1 MGHYNFFLE
10 EIRWALTSVPAFLV
24 VCSVFTALAVIVF
37 VFFGSILAFAWH
49 QAKNIHTLYT
59 RPVQIDV
66 ENLQPYTK
74 SILNN
79 SCRELLDLQHMQERL
94 KRNPTEK
101 LKTSALI
108 KIEIMTTRLELYE
121 SNREIC
127 SRIVQAL
134 LMQKKRLQ
142 GTIWKIR

>member
-10 EIRWALTSVPAFLV
+10 ELRWAQTSVPAFLI

-49 QAKNIHTLYT
+49 QAKNIQTLYT

-79 SCRELLDLQHMQERL
+79 SCRELLDLQRMQERL

-101 LKTSALI
+101 LKTSAMI

-127 SRIVQAL
+127 DQLVKAL
-134 LMQKKRLQ
+134 QEQ
-142 GTIWKIR
+142 GRKLHYKA